1 MLTTHENVTHQLN
14 DELRQIDERLA
25 TYGRSLIGAPYVV
38 RLFPGMYLVPDAGGY
53 RAAGITDGVMMYSAE
68 GAARAVA
75 HCRTSYPLEMAE
87 CCAVHIND
95 ALRAERAA
103 VVALLDM
110 LEGTAA

>member
-38 RLFPGMYLVPDAGGY
+38 QLFPGLYLVPCAEGY

-68 GAARAVA
+68 GAARAIE
-75 HCRTSYPLEMAE
+75 HCRTAYPRAFYE
-87 CCAVHIND
+87 CRIMHMND
-95 ALRAERAA
+95 ALRDERAA
-103 VVALLDM
+103 VVALLEM
-110 LEGTAA
+110 MEGAAA